1 MLLEEFLVVLGAQ
14 TDTEKVKS
22 FGAALTKVGSIAT
35 AVVGALKTVSLA
47 AWAFADSYI
56 RKADELSKANSGLFK
71 ITKEQ
76 VEMSKKYEEGMGKL
90 GKMIE
95 SVKIRVAFGF
105 LPTMLEMV
113 KTFNDFLDAN
123 KDLIANG
130 IVKLLE
136 VVSKLSQVINNTV
149 RFIVKIIEATIGWK
163 GALIVLVGIFVW
175 LKRAMLL
182 AFVTNPIF
190 WVIAAI
196 GVLLLLIDDFMTY
209 LDGGESQ
216 FGDFWGSMI
225 KWINKAKEMWKNFSE
240 DAKSSIKAI
249 SVALGML
256 ASAPIIIRVMTSLF
270 TVLGNVIGFLA
281 SPITTLIKAVTLL
294 GKAFL
299 VAGRFMIAN
308 PMVLVAAII
317 AGIIYVIYDLI
328 KWIKTGESQF
338 GGFWDYLAGVFNK
351 IKAKFIEVKDGAI
364 NTFKSMIQSLK
375 DMADNIFDAITSPFL
390 KAFNW
395 ISDKFSGIGNLISG
409 AVSGAK
415 NLVGMGGAA
424 AVSNNNVNSG
434 GNMTINAPMN
444 ITSNNPIA
452 AGRAVQAG
460 VSVAANQAYRNMKV
474 PVRN

>member
-35 AVVGALKTVSLA
+35 VVVGALKTVSLA

-56 RKADELSKANSGLFK
+56 RRADELSKANSGLFK

-113 KTFNDFLDAN
+113 KTFNNFLDAN

-163 GALIVLVGIFVW
+163 GALIVLIGVFVW

-216 FGDFWGSMI
+216 FGDFWGSMLEWIEEI
-225 KWINKAKEMWKNFSE
+225 KPALQAIWDALVIGMSYLIEFGAFVAKYLGGAFV
-240 DAKSSIKAI
+240 DAVQVIASILGLIGSLFEGNTELIAGYWGLMIENLLSMFQNLAMLFEPIAHKLVQIMSAVWDAIVSYISAKISQIISAISGFISSIGTA
-249 SVALGML
+249 
-256 ASAPIIIRVMTSLF
+256 
-270 TVLGNVIGFLA
+270 LGNVFDI
-281 SPITTLIKAVTLL
+281 VTAPFA
-294 GKAFL
+294 KAFDW
-299 VAGRFMIAN
+299 IAN
-308 PMVLVAAII
+308 
-317 AGIIYVIYDLI
+317 
-328 KWIKTGESQF
+328 
-338 GGFWDYLAGVFNK
+338 
-351 IKAKFIEVKDGAI
+351 
-364 NTFKSMIQSLK
+364 
-375 DMADNIFDAITSPFL
+375 
-390 KAFNW
+390 
-395 ISDKFSGIGNLISG
+395 KFSGLGGLISG
-409 AVSGAK
+409 AVSGAR
-415 NLVGMGGAA
+415 NLVGMGGAS
-424 AVSNNNVNSG
+424 AVSNNSFNSG
-434 GNMTINAPMN
+434 GNMTVNAP
-444 ITSNNPIA
+444 ITIASNNPVV
-452 AGRAVQAG
+452 AGREVQAG
-460 VSVAANQAYRNMKV
+460 VSGAANQAFRNMKV

>member
-35 AVVGALKTVSLA
+35 VVVGALKTVSLA

-163 GALIVLVGIFVW
+163 
-175 LKRAMLL
+175 LL
-182 AFVTNPIF
+182 SCLCGSERVYKN
-190 WVIAAI
+190 
-196 GVLLLLIDDFMTY
+196 
-209 LDGGESQ
+209 ES
-216 FGDFWGSMI
+216 
-225 KWINKAKEMWKNFSE
+225 N
-240 DAKSSIKAI
+240 
-249 SVALGML
+249 
-256 ASAPIIIRVMTSLF
+256 
-270 TVLGNVIGFLA
+270 
-281 SPITTLIKAVTLL
+281 
-294 GKAFL
+294 
-299 VAGRFMIAN
+299 
-308 PMVLVAAII
+308 
-317 AGIIYVIYDLI
+317 
-328 KWIKTGESQF
+328 
-338 GGFWDYLAGVFNK
+338 
-351 IKAKFIEVKDGAI
+351 
-364 NTFKSMIQSLK
+364 
-375 DMADNIFDAITSPFL
+375 
-390 KAFNW
+390 
-395 ISDKFSGIGNLISG
+395 
-409 AVSGAK
+409 
-415 NLVGMGGAA
+415 
-424 AVSNNNVNSG
+424 
-434 GNMTINAPMN
+434 
-444 ITSNNPIA
+444 
-452 AGRAVQAG
+452 
-460 VSVAANQAYRNMKV
+460 
-474 PVRN
+474 